1 MAPSSLPR
9 TPRSLADDL
18 RARTPGQ
25 ISRLLWLRPDLLHPW
40 PADMSQLARRA
51 ADDASVLEAMQSLNT
66 TALRVLEVYACLHE
80 ADAMVVAQGLPEE
93 PEAVQAAVD
102 ELWSMALLWGAPG
115 SYRITRAAQQAYG
128 PFPCGLAAAGPAG
141 VEPAKVEALSVDMD
155 QDLLHRLVWS
165 NPLHDEPFALAA
177 TRGEEFV
184 LPREAALVLRGGMYL
199 PPVAGPPEHPASRRS
214 PGHSLWG
221 PLAGVRYT
229 VTSLAREAMVWH
241 SVRGVSRRTLSE
253 RAERMAV
260 PVEDLMAWLELA
272 AGAGLIG
279 AADDHLA
286 PTAAADTWLGGPP
299 SEMWGAL
306 IRAWLEGDRPLR
318 ACRPD
323 ELGVVTSTGQPRTA
337 HHRAHILQVW
347 PAHTA
352 LDAEGLTQTVAW
364 HRPRMHRAIEQAADV
379 YWEAA
384 MLGLVEGSVT
394 TDALV
399 ALPDVT
405 AAALCL
411 PEAAEQGSLVVQPDH
426 TIVAPVSVDNAT
438 WNLIDSVSHVES
450 WGPATVHRLD
460 PARLRSAV
468 SGHDPDE
475 LRAALARASRTP
487 LPQSVEYAVRD
498 AARGASA
505 RVFPA
510 TIIEPGEQD
519 AQAMRDLGFQEL
531 TPQVFSTDQPPDVV
545 HRRLAAAGIGTT
557 APPRQEWANPLDHPR
572 PAAAPDPQAVTRL
585 VAHLVG
591 DDART
596 EASPPPLQDADPA
609 TMVDV
614 CRRAIA
620 DDQRLWLRYSDGSQ
634 VRTEY
639 VEPIEL
645 RSGRLTGWS
654 LSTGRTV
661 GVPISRIVAFGSDA

>member
-1 MAPSSLPR
+1 MATSSLTR

-18 RARTPGQ
+18 RTRSPGQ

-66 TALRVLEVYACLHE
+66 TELRVLEVYACLHE
-80 ADAMVVAQGLPEE
+80 ADAATVAQGLPEE
-93 PEAVQAAVD
+93 PEAVQASVD
-102 ELWSMALLWGAPG
+102 DLWSRALLWGAPG
-115 SYRITRAAQQAYG
+115 HYRITRAAQQAYG
-128 PFPCGLAAAGPAG
+128 PFPCGLAASGPAA
-141 VEPAKVEALSVDMD
+141 VATAEVEALSADMD
-155 QDLLHRLVWS
+155 RELLDRLVWS
-165 NPLHDEPFALAA
+165 NPLHDQSFPLAA
-177 TRGEEFV
+177 TRGGGFV
-184 LPREAALVLRGGMYL
+184 LPRDTALQLRGGMYL
-199 PPVAGPPEHPASRRS
+199 PPVEGPPEHPASQRS

-229 VTSLAREAMVWH
+229 VTSLAREAMAWH
-241 SVRGVSRRTLSE
+241 GVRGVSRRTLAD
-253 RAERMAV
+253 RAERMSV

-279 AADDHLA
+279 SVDDHLA
-286 PTAAADTWLGGPP
+286 PTSAADHWLTSPP
-299 SEMWGAL
+299 REMWSVL

-337 HHRAHILQVW
+337 HHRSHILQVW
-347 PAHTA
+347 PAHA
-352 LDAEGLTQTVAW
+352 AIDADGLTQTVAW

-379 YWEAA
+379 YWEAVT
-384 MLGLVEGSVT
+384 LGLVEGAGT

-405 AAALCL
+405 AAALAL
-411 PEAAEQGSLVVQPDH
+411 PESAEHGSLVVQPDH

-438 WNLIDSVSHVES
+438 WHLIDGISHVES
-450 WGPATVHRLD
+450 WGPVTVHRLD

-468 SGHDPDE
+468 SGRDPDGLLAE
-475 LRAALARASRTP
+475 LAGASRTP
-487 LPQSVEYAVRD
+487 VPQSVEYAVRD
-498 AARGASA
+498 AARGGSA

-519 AQAMRDLGFQEL
+519 TQAVREMGFEEL
-531 TPQVFSTDQPPDVV
+531 TPQVFTTDLPPDVV
-545 HRRLAAAGIGTT
+545 HRRLAAAGIATT
-557 APPRQEWANPLDHPR
+557 SSQPQERAHPLDHPR
-572 PAAAPDPQAVTRL
+572 PAASPDPQAVTRL

-661 GVPISRIVAFGSDA
+661 GVPISRIAAYGSDG